1 MEFRFRD
8 IVAGR
13 GETQIDTAFRADEV
27 ARERSDVAIS
37 EPVHVEL
44 SVKAEGDGFAR
55 AHGKLTAKME
65 LQCSRC
71 LTSFTETYVIPF
83 DEQFKLKD
91 STDLPA
97 EGDEEDVIT
106 VADDLVDL
114 KPYVEEALL
123 MNLPY
128 APLCDEACKGLCPTC
143 GTNRNEHPCGC
154 STERIDPRLAG
165 LQDFFKK

>member
-1 MEFRFRD
+1 MEFRFQD
-8 IVAGR
+8 IAAGK
-13 GETQIDTAFRADEV
+13 GHTQIDATLRADDI
-27 ARERSDVAIS
+27 ARGRNDVVIS
-37 EPVHVEL
+37 EPVHVGL
-44 SVKAEGDGFAR
+44 SVKADSEGLAR
-55 AHGKLTAKME
+55 VYGKLTAKME

-71 LTSFTETYVIPF
+71 LTSFTENCVILF

-97 EGDEEDVIT
+97 EDEADDVIV

-114 KPYVEEALL
+114 KPYVEETLL

-128 APLCDEACKGLCPTC
+128 VPLCVEACKGLCPTC

-154 STERIDPRLAG
+154 LNERIDPRLAG